1 MLPVSL
7 DCSIFLNRRQR
18 KPKKGQSSMDNSEK
32 QAALGQ
38 DTERRYTKEK
48 KPTALK
54 TKKMNNIYIDTIFA

>member
-1 MLPVSL
+1 
-7 DCSIFLNRRQR
+7 
-18 KPKKGQSSMDNSEK
+18 MDNSEK